1 MVAEVDESFG
11 EVAAV
16 DTLAAD
22 VRLASVG
29 EVRDPEWCV
38 GVGGVHGIGR
48 QGYGY
53 CGVGCDL

>member
-29 EVRDPEWCV
+29 EVAIRS
-38 GVGGVHGIGR
+38 GASGSGASTA
-48 QGYGY
+48 
-53 CGVGCDL
+53 